1 MNNNYPR
8 YQITSTFGEVS
19 TADWY
24 YTESQTAMI
33 RGDLYV
39 GFAELTVAS
48 EATEYLHLVT
58 GSSKN
63 LDLVHFSIATES
75 QLFTEEFLEAPV
87 LTQGTTELEVYNSN
101 RKSTNTPGFT
111 IYTDSSYT
119 SGGEVIYKEVAF
131 GSKTSTS
138 ADSGNGY
145 SRYRFKNDED
155 YMLAITNDDN
165 SSATF
170 FARFYFHE
178 ST

>member
-8 YQITSTFGEVS
+8 YQITSTYGEVS

-24 YTESQTAMI
+24 YNESQIALG

-48 EATEYLHLVT
+48 LATEYLHLVT
-58 GSSKN
+58 GADLN
-63 LDLVHFSIATES
+63 LDLVHFSISTES
-75 QLFTEEFLEAPV
+75 QAFTEEFLEAPV
-87 LTQGTTELEVYNSN
+87 LTAGTTELGVYNSN

-119 SGGEVIYKEVAF
+119 SGGAVIYKDVAF

-145 SRYRFKNDED
+145 ARIRFKADED
-155 YMLAITNDDN
+155 YMLALTNDDN

-170 FARFYFHE
+170 FTRFYFHE

>member
-19 TADWY
+19 VADWY
-24 YTESQTAMI
+24 YTESQTALL
-33 RGDLYV
+33 RGELYV
-39 GFAELTVAS
+39 GFAQLTVAS
-48 EATEYLHLVT
+48 LATEYLHLVT
-58 GSSKN
+58 GSDKN
-63 LDLVHFSIATES
+63 LDLVHFSLSTES
-75 QLFTEEFLEAPV
+75 QAFKEEFIEAPV
-87 LTQGTTELEVYNSN
+87 LTQGTTELDVYNSN
-101 RKSTNTPGFT
+101 RKSTSTPGFT

-119 SGGEVIYKEVAF
+119 SGGDVIYKEVAF
-131 GSKTSTS
+131 GSKTYTS

-145 SRYRFKNDED
+145 ARYRFKNDED